1 MKPFFDMSMLAAL
14 GYLALFLLAGVFVRA
29 RFKIFQKF
37 LIPACLIGGVL
48 GIFFLNT
55 SGLYGVG
62 PSEFKA
68 IAYHTFTLTFICI
81 ALAGFKNDSV
91 AKPGKTILQGS
102 VWMFIMFY
110 LSLALQALA
119 AVGIFYVLNL
129 FYGGE
134 LLPSA
139 GFLCA
144 QGFTQG
150 PGQAVST
157 GLLWEKFG
165 QPNMGDVAMSFAS
178 IGFLSAFLL
187 GIPLANWGI
196 RRKLGVFPAKEIDSE
211 ISTGILK
218 PDSKVVA
225 GYQVTHS
232 INVDSLAF
240 MLSLVLGVWLISY
253 IIAAHI
259 TPHVSQGVGGT
270 IWGLFFLLAI
280 AMAFIVR
287 IGIDKLNLGHLID
300 RGLLSRISGVMVE
313 FVLLST
319 VTGISISALGAY
331 VIPIII
337 TSLLVTGL
345 TFAYILYFGRRVPG
359 NSFERTVMMYGT
371 CTGTTP
377 TGLIL
382 LRLVD
387 NEFKTTVPIESGLWN
402 IGSIVGSMITGTL
415 VHGVVVYNWGMPLTL
430 AGFAAIAVVCLI
442 CLKLFG
448 LWTKEKQF

>member
-14 GYLALFLLAGVFVRA
+14 GYLSIFLLMGVFLRA
-29 RFKIFQKF
+29 RFKIFQRF
-37 LIPACLIGGVL
+37 LIPACLMGGVIGL
-48 GIFFLNT
+48 VLLNST
-55 SGLYGVG
+55 GLPGAS
-62 PSEFKA
+62 PNEFKA

-81 ALAGFKNDSV
+81 ALAGFHNEHTE
-91 AKPGKTILQGS
+91 KPGKTIVQGS
-102 VWMFIMFY
+102 LWMFLIFY
-110 LSLALQALA
+110 LSLAIQAIV
-119 AVGIFYVLNL
+119 AVLLMYGLNAFYN
-129 FYGGE
+129 GE
-134 LLPSA
+134 LLTST

-165 QPNMGDVAMSFAS
+165 HAGMGDVAMSFAS

-196 RRKLGVFPAKEIDSE
+196 RRKLCLFPPKEVNEE
-211 ISTGILK
+211 IRSGLLK
-218 PDSKVVA
+218 PGSKVPA
-225 GYQVTHS
+225 GYLTTQP

-240 MLSLVLGVWLISY
+240 LVAIVLGVWLI
-253 IIAAHI
+253 AFLLADAI
-259 TPHVSQGVGGT
+259 TPHVSRGVGGT

-280 AMAFIVR
+280 AVAFMVR
-287 IGIDKLNLGHLID
+287 LIIDKCGLGHLID
-300 RGLLSRISGVMVE
+300 RGLLNRVSGVMVE

-319 VTGISISALGAY
+319 VAGISLKTLGSY
-331 VIPIII
+331 IVPIII
-337 TSLLVTGL
+337 VSAVVTAL

-387 NEFKTTVPIESGLWN
+387 SEFKTTVPIESGLWN

-415 VHGVVVYNWGMPLTL
+415 VQGVVVYGWSMPVTL
-430 AGFAAIAVVCLI
+430 GGFLAIACICLI
-442 CLKLFG
+442 CLKVFG
-448 LWTKEKQF
+448 LWQGRQF